1 MSIYLILFFSN
12 IVPYVAVVRVG
23 FDSATY
29 QFTEGDSGILVVQKS
44 APLDSSIKFRVF
56 GAGLVDINDTFG
68 AGVDALDTIMITLNT
83 TDNNVALEP
92 DLVFNVSLEII
103 SPDPQIVL
111 NISETTVTVVDNDS
125 K

>member
-1 MSIYLILFFSN
+1 M
-12 IVPYVAVVRVG
+12 
-23 FDSATY
+23 
-29 QFTEGDSGILVVQKS
+29 VQKS
-44 APLDSSIKFRVF
+44 GTLDSPINFRVF

-111 NISETTVTVVDNDS
+111 NISETTVTVVDDDS

>member
-1 MSIYLILFFSN
+1 M
-12 IVPYVAVVRVG
+12 
-23 FDSATY
+23 
-29 QFTEGDSGILVVQKS
+29 VQKS
-44 APLDSSIKFRVF
+44 GTLDSPINFRVF
-56 GAGLVDINDTFG
+56 SAGLVDINDTFD

-103 SPDPQIVL
+103 PPDPQVVL
-111 NISETTVTVVDNDS
+111 NISKTTVTVVDDDS